1 MKDFFQVLRQK
12 VLDIERVRKEI
23 EALHCLRPHLHFR
36 CFLHPAASVPGS
48 DVEALEQ
55 VADQLVFVARGC
67 RRAGHGSGWRRR
79 PWCYSDGDESGNCA
93 SQKR

>member
-1 MKDFFQVLRQK
+1 MGRCNPGPWGLREHGLELNMKDFFQDLRQK

-48 DVEALEQ
+48 DVEALE
-55 VADQLVFVARGC
+55 
-67 RRAGHGSGWRRR
+67 
-79 PWCYSDGDESGNCA
+79 
-93 SQKR
+93 